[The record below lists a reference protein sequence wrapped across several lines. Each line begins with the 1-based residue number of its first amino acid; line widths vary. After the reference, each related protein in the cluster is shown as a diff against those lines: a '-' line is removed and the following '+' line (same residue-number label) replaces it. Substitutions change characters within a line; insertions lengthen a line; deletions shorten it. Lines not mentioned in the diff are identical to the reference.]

1 MYLLGIWHTEYRTV
15 LQSHKPKEGRRG
27 SENRMS
33 APGTRLC
40 EGSNR
45 YIHPTKAKAK
55 DGKWKYIYQRKE
67 SKKETQ
73 LKPLVYIE
81 ECLGVYMKFPYL

>member
-1 MYLLGIWHTEYRTV
+1 M
-15 LQSHKPKEGRRG
+15 
-27 SENRMS
+27 
-33 APGTRLC
+33 C

-81 ECLGVYMKFPYL
+81 ECLGVYMKFPYLLKKSTFIARREIHVW